1 MIIKKFQ
8 GKTSEEALEIA
19 KKELGENIVFLADK
33 VVKPKWYQIFKK
45 SYVEITVAMEADSEI
60 VAAKQK
66 NDIAEALV
74 EINKLRTNDANSKSL
89 PQQKEDNNSLKN
101 EAERMTFEGN
111 KQEDSKASEE
121 KNKSDKYNNHLME
134 MLDEKRIQNSQRE
147 NNLQSASAKSD
158 TNTAP
163 ANENNAS
170 KDEIKNSELEEFIN
184 LVYETMIDNEV
195 NVKYANEMI
204 DEVRKVV
211 RGDMDMEYILS
222 QIYQKMI
229 LKFGKTECVEPS
241 KNNGPKLIY
250 FIGPTGVGK
259 TTTLA
264 KVASQLSVMQHKKV
278 ALFTADTYRIAATDQ
293 LKTYAGIMEAP
304 FHIIYSV
311 EDMQKYFDNY
321 KDFDYILV
329 DTAGHSH
336 HNEEQRNEMN
346 KFVHAFDDTA
356 EKEVFLVLSATT
368 KYRDLVSIAD
378 TYKEMTDYKLV
389 FTKLDETST
398 YGNLYN
404 LRLHTMASIS
414 YVTCGQ
420 NVPDDIEEFDP
431 QDTVKKLL
439 SAAEE

>member
-8 GKTSEEALEIA
+8 GKTSEEALEAA
-19 KKELGENIVFLADK
+19 KKELGDNIVFLTDK
-33 VVKPKWYQIFKK
+33 VVKPKWYQFFKK
-45 SYVEITVAMEADSEI
+45 SYIEVTVAMEEDSEI

-74 EINKLRTNDANSKSL
+74 EINKLRSNDVSNKNTND
-89 PQQKEDNNSLKN
+89 
-101 EAERMTFEGN
+101 
-111 KQEDSKASEE
+111 KASDSNNDKEIRGDIE
-121 KNKSDKYNNHLME
+121 KKSDNLAITEDKKEDKYNNSHLME
-134 MLDEKRIQNSQRE
+134 MLDEKRNQHNHQMKDSYVDNTLSEGSNGNVSRSQD
-147 NNLQSASAKSD
+147 ND
-158 TNTAP
+158 TNTK
-163 ANENNAS
+163 S
-170 KDEIKNSELEEFIN
+170 INSELEDFIN

-195 NVKYANEMI
+195 NVKFANEMI
-204 DEVRKVV
+204 EEVRKIV
-211 RGDMDMEYILS
+211 RNDMDMEYILS

-229 LKFGKTECVEPS
+229 LKFGKTESVEPS
-241 KNNGPKLIY
+241 SGKGPKLIY

-264 KVASQLSVMQHKKV
+264 KVASQLSVMKQKKV

-293 LKTYAGIMEAP
+293 LKTYASIMEAP

-321 KDFDYILV
+321 KEYDYILV

-336 HNEEQRNEMN
+336 HNEVQRNEMN
-346 KFVHAFDDTA
+346 QFVHAFDDLA

-378 TYKEMTDYKLV
+378 TYKEMTDYKLI

-420 NVPDDIEEFDP
+420 NVPDDIAEFDP

-439 SAAEE
+439 SATEE